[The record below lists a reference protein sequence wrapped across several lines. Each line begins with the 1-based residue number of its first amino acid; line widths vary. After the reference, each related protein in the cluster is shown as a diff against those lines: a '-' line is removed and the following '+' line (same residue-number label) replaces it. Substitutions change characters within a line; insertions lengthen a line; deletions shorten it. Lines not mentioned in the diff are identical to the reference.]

1 VDAVTAKPDP
11 ETAALLEHSLH
22 YPMITLRQ
30 ELRILM
36 DVWQQDAEKR
46 HATQKR
52 NKRYIDQVR
61 RAMSILA
68 KHDGVPS

>member
-1 VDAVTAKPDP
+1 
-11 ETAALLEHSLH
+11 
-22 YPMITLRQ
+22 LRQ
-30 ELRILM
+30 ELRVLM
-36 DVWQQDAEKR
+36 DVWQPDDEKR